1 MWFNQFCATNSYS
14 IVMWLMS
21 ITAFLNYSCNI
32 QVIKSLNHHNHGE
45 NPVLVELSEISSQ
58 VKRAATQSMERP
70 VQVCIFYHSGIRSV
84 LQYN

>member
-21 ITAFLNYSCNI
+21 ITVFLNYSCNI

-45 NPVLVELSEISSQ
+45 NPVLEELSEISSQ
-58 VKRAATQSMERP
+58 VKRASTKVWNDLYKYVYFIIAVFDQF
-70 VQVCIFYHSGIRSV
+70 C
-84 LQYN
+84 NNN